1 MTLPERDEIEK
12 FLCDLEG
19 IEEAGVFFEGDTI
32 TEIHITAA
40 PGRVGKK
47 IARDVRTGVLNRFG
61 IDVRHQKISV
71 VVRKAHAR
79 VAAPPAAGDEA
90 GAREEQTL
98 LKCGNGSTRVLFET
112 VNMLVGALRSE
123 VQVEL
128 LYEGERLVG
137 SAHGVP
143 ATLGTERLVANA
155 TLDALAQ
162 IVCDDIRL
170 LCGDI
175 AFTRVGSGDA
185 AIAEV
190 ILVRRR
196 SEERLVGA
204 CHVGPDRQRSVALAV
219 LDAINRRL
227 VRISPDTWIEHRVGS
242 ASEGSEGKEN
252 E

>member
-1 MTLPERDEIEK
+1 MTLPEREDIER

-19 IEEAGVFFEGDTI
+19 IEEAGVFFEGDQI

-47 IARDVRTGVLNRFG
+47 VARDVRTGVLNRFG

-71 VVRKAHAR
+71 VVRKARAR
-79 VAAPPAAGDEA
+79 VDVPANHGDDAGQSEA
-90 GAREEQTL
+90 DSLMR
-98 LKCGNGSTRVLFET
+98 CGNGSARVLFET
-112 VNMLVGALRSE
+112 VNMLVGTLRSE

-137 SAHGVP
+137 SAQGVP
-143 ATLGTERLVANA
+143 ATLSTERLVADA
-155 TLDALAQ
+155 TLDALSQ
-162 IVCDDIRL
+162 IICDNIRL

-175 AFTRVGSGDA
+175 TFTRIGPGEA
-185 AIAEV
+185 AITEV

-204 CHVGPDRQRSVALAV
+204 CRVGPDRQRSVALAV
-219 LDAINRRL
+219 LDAVNRRL
-227 VRISPDTWIEHRVGS
+227 VRISPDTWVEHRVG
-242 ASEGSEGKEN
+242 ADAEAVEVKESE
-252 E
+252 